1 MIKRDLVD
9 RKVSLRRMTEQQ
21 MRNALEKILREE
33 EEFEHLIMYRWDKRF
48 YNTGLEYNHKL
59 RLDRTILDMLHC
71 PMRMHEKILNLL
83 YVEILNGKAKNEVNA
98 TRPSKIY
105 LPPLGVSAV
114 GERIG
119 KEFENDDGEVEL
131 FMGTVRA
138 FLPDAG
144 TGLYAISY
152 EDGDQEEMDCEQY
165 GEAHELGLALTY
177 VGDKEK
183 TRRQK
188 VQSDIASC
196 LGRINNCYT

>member
-1 MIKRDLVD
+1 
-9 RKVSLRRMTEQQ
+9 
-21 MRNALEKILREE
+21 
-33 EEFEHLIMYRWDKRF
+33 
-48 YNTGLEYNHKL
+48 
-59 RLDRTILDMLHC
+59 
-71 PMRMHEKILNLL
+71 MRMHEKILNLL
-83 YVEILNGKAKNEVNA
+83 YVEILNGKTKNEVNA

-119 KEFENDDGEVEL
+119 KEFENDDGEVEF

-183 TRRQK
+183 NADKKLKATLRPALEELTTVIRDLGSLGPSWTHQWREDNTKSLKKMATLRGTR
-188 VQSDIASC
+188 
-196 LGRINNCYT
+196 